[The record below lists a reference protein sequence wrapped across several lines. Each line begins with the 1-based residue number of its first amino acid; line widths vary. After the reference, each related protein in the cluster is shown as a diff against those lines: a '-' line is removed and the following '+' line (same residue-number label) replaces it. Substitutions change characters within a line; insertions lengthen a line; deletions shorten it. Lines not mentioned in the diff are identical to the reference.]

1 MKLLRIPAR
10 RLLSAVAVLGL
21 VPALAV
27 PVPAQS
33 APVEETSSVDAA
45 AQKYDRRLLAKA
57 VPDECFAGVGA
68 PYPAGPPCA
77 EGQAKVNQS
86 YLWGMTR
93 ADQHLWFGTGANI
106 NCLTSGRNL
115 KSTDPNLNEDW
126 VCEYGE
132 SQIAKRNPSLPAT
145 LGDHRPPRM
154 YQYDLHT
161 GQSVEKTALVKNAGP
176 EHANRLSSTAGI
188 RAAGNHQGVVLLAGP
203 ALAQSINLFAFDAD
217 TGAFISSTTM
227 PQYGNMRHFVVADN
241 VLYAGVGVGANGS
254 AGGHVLRWT
263 GDKTNP
269 FSFVEV
275 ADLPAQAADL
285 TVHQGRIFISTWIGT
300 GDDGLA
306 ADGPVA
312 GAADV
317 LAGIWMSPR
326 LADGDPGLTPADSA
340 GWRKVWDVSEYEPDP
355 TVASTYAL
363 GGLASYGGQL
373 YWGTMHVPLKATYTH
388 LLRYP
393 PVDEESS
400 RATIQNTQRSIS
412 IFRGRNFGLDRQQV
426 DLLYGA
432 TELPKYDPA
441 ANGGAGAWALV
452 STNNTPLYGSGGLGN
467 PYNNYTWKMVV
478 AGGRL
483 FVGTMDWS
491 YISKDLGNQA
501 AQQLGLPASAAATL
515 SAAPVLAEQARTR
528 ENPPATFGGDLFVF
542 NSPWSPAE
550 VVDNAGF
557 GNYLNYGIRNIV
569 TDGTDLYLGTAN
581 PMNLRTD
588 PNDDIPEGGWELI
601 QLRTRAW

>member
-1 MKLLRIPAR
+1 
-10 RLLSAVAVLGL
+10 
-21 VPALAV
+21 
-27 PVPAQS
+27 
-33 APVEETSSVDAA
+33 
-45 AQKYDRRLLAKA
+45 
-57 VPDECFAGVGA
+57 
-68 PYPAGPPCA
+68 
-77 EGQAKVNQS
+77 
-86 YLWGMTR
+86 
-93 ADQHLWFGTGANI
+93 
-106 NCLTSGRNL
+106 
-115 KSTDPNLNEDW
+115 
-126 VCEYGE
+126 
-132 SQIAKRNPSLPAT
+132 
-145 LGDHRPPRM
+145 M